1 MVESSS
7 CEPKEAGEL
16 SCPARSVLE
25 ALRTIVL
32 NKGSRKQ
39 RLRDAAQTLRQSGG
53 YRWVGLYDVVPAR
66 GIVSCLVWDG
76 PGAPQYPE
84 FPMEKGLTGRSIR
97 SGKTVNVGDVA
108 SDADYL
114 TALESTKS
122 EIILP
127 IIGDEG
133 LVVGTV
139 DVESQFRNAFGPEA
153 QALLEECAEV
163 IRPLWDRAA
172 RT

>member
-1 MVESSS
+1 VSEIRVVLILGRSQV
-7 CEPKEAGEL
+7 AGVRM
-16 SCPARSVLE
+16 PQQA
-25 ALRTIVL
+25 
-32 NKGSRKQ
+32 
-39 RLRDAAQTLRQSGG
+39 AAQAGWYVERCSH

-76 PGAPQYPE
+76 PSALQYPE
-84 FPMEKGLTGRSIR
+84 FPLEKGLTGRSIR